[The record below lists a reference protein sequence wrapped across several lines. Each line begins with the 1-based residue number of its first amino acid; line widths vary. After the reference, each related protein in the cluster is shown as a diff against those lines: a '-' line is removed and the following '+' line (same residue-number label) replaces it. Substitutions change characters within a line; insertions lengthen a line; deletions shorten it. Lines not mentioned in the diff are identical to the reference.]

1 MKSKPTCKFRSF
13 KIERS
18 KSEVEEEWKTCNMML
33 RFQTFLNF
41 TYMRKHGNLEISDD
55 KSLEEQGFRDLGEGR
70 VELYSEHW
78 TALVADAELLKQ
90 ALPPEQRQDL
100 DHPRD
105 QARLE
110 GAACAMQWLLG
121 HHNEE
126 LAAYLISDRYG
137 DHDWRNK
144 I

>member
-1 MKSKPTCKFRSF
+1 MKSKPTCKFRNF
-13 KIERS
+13 KIERN
-18 KSEVEEEWKTCNMML
+18 KSEVEKELKTCNMML
-33 RFQTFLNF
+33 HFQNFLF
-41 TYMRKHGNLEISDD
+41 YTDVRKHGNLEISDD

-70 VELYSEHW
+70 VEVYSEYW
-78 TALVADAELLKQ
+78 RALVADAELMKQ
-90 ALPPEQRQDL
+90 ALPPEQRQVL

-105 QARLE
+105 LARLD

-137 DHDWRNK
+137 DPLARNK